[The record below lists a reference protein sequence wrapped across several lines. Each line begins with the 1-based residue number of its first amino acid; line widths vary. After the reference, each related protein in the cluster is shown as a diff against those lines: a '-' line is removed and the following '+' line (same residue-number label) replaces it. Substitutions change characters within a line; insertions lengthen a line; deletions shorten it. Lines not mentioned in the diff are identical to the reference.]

1 MPEGRGR
8 LTQQDRM
15 AAAIGLQIRA
25 VGQRELDLH
34 EHLAGRRL
42 RTRHVFDAQVA
53 RRVQPR
59 RLHGVNTTF
68 SAAPL
73 R

>member
-1 MPEGRGR
+1 
-8 LTQQDRM
+8 M
-15 AAAIGLQIRA
+15 AAPVRLQIRA
-25 VGQRELDLH
+25 VGQRDLDLH
-34 EHLAGRRL
+34 EHLARPRL
-42 RTRHVFDAQVA
+42 RTRHVLDAQVA
-53 RRVQPR
+53 RRVEPR

>member
-1 MPEGRGR
+1 
-8 LTQQDRM
+8 M
-15 AAAIGLQIRA
+15 AAAIRLQIRA
-25 VGQRELDLH
+25 VGQGDLDLH
-34 EHLAGRRL
+34 EHVARARL
-42 RTRHVFDAQVA
+42 RQGHVLDAQVA
-53 RRVQPR
+53 RRVQPC